1 MGDEARGAD
10 ASAATRRRRGAVKF
24 VLLHHEACPGGGF
37 HYLVTPQGR
46 VEARLDESERG
57 QHPASIAV
65 AVAGDFDDRAP
76 GDAQTDALRKLLLR
90 LKRRYPAV
98 ELGAHRQVRGAT
110 RTTCP
115 GRRFPMRDLRGWWR
129 DELPRER
136 DAAFMR
142 EFEEQYSKI

>member
-1 MGDEARGAD
+1 MSEQAGGAKD
-10 ASAATRRRRGAVKF
+10 TGLTRHRRGAVKF
-24 VLLHHEACPGGGF
+24 VLLHHEACRDGGF
-37 HYLVTPQGR
+37 HYLVTAQGK
-46 VEARLDESERG
+46 VEALLDESRRG

-65 AVAGDFDDRAP
+65 AIAGDFDVRVP
-76 GDAQTDALRKLLLR
+76 GEIQTGALKKLLLR

-98 ELGAHRQVRGAT
+98 ELGAHRQVRGAA

-115 GRRFPMRDLRGWWR
+115 GRRFPMRELRDWWR